1 MFYYSYDLARYV
13 HEVSPLK
20 VNVMLLNKADFLT
33 EKQRAAWA
41 DHFRDSD
48 THTVFFS
55 CVEDVKEESDKDL
68 DFNVSKILSTSETLT
83 VLRSMVPKET
93 SPTLTVGFLGY
104 PNVGKSS
111 TINKFLNCKRLQVLF
126 LFILVG

>member
-1 MFYYSYDLARYV
+1 
-13 HEVSPLK
+13 
-20 VNVMLLNKADFLT
+20 
-33 EKQRAAWA
+33 
-41 DHFRDSD
+41 
-48 THTVFFS
+48 
-55 CVEDVKEESDKDL
+55 VKEEPDKDL

-111 TINKFLNCKRLQVLF
+111 TINKFLNCKRLQVNFCRFYFPITVTSGLRKYCKAR
-126 LFILVG
+126 FINIDAVLEK